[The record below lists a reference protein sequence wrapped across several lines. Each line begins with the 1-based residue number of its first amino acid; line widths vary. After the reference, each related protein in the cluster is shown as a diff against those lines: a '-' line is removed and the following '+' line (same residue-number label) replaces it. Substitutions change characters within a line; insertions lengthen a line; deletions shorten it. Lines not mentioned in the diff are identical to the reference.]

1 MKVKLL
7 MALLFLCAKLSIA
20 FGQEITVTGL
30 VTSSDDGS
38 SLPGVNVLV
47 QGTNS
52 GTVTDIDGRY
62 TLKVPAE
69 AVLVFSYVGYT
80 KAEIPVE
87 GRKVID
93 VSLKPDVTSL
103 AEVVVTG
110 YGKSLKTELTGSID
124 KIAGTDLQKV
134 PTSTFESTLQGKTPG
149 VLMTSTS
156 GKLGEAFNIRVRG
169 TSSISASSQPL
180 YVVDGMIISTED
192 YGDPTNQ
199 PLNPLVTIDPNDIES
214 IEVLK
219 DASAAAIY
227 GSRAS
232 NGVVIISTKSGKRNT
247 SASVNVGYA
256 LSVNRETNRI
266 EMLNAQEYMELFSE
280 SAENIGFWGD
290 PSYGPGDGEQFMRD
304 YFFYEADTVDTDWQD
319 YIFRDRAISHES
331 FMNITGGSERNS
343 YYAGLSYTDQQG
355 ILTGNDFERLSA
367 RLNLDQHINKHF
379 DLSARINYVQTKLDR
394 VADDNA
400 YATPLQL
407 IAQAPVSPAYL
418 PDGEPNPNTIY
429 FNGLLANKYNTNTN
443 SSNRTITNLTAN
455 VHIVPEKVTFT
466 SMLGIDNFNQRE
478 EERVSPKTDDGLP
491 AGNGSFRIVQNLN
504 LMADNYLTYDQ
515 KFGQAHNLNLVIG
528 LSFQQ
533 EKYTRGTMGG
543 KTFPSDSFL
552 DLDAAAENSYFGS
565 ANSKTTF
572 LSYFARANYKLKDRY
587 LFSASF
593 RRDGSSRF
601 GEDKRF
607 GNFYSFS
614 GGWIM
619 TKESFLSDINWL
631 SFLKPRIS
639 FGETGN
645 AGIPDYGYMS
655 MVEAKQYA
663 GKAGFYPF
671 QIGNPT
677 LQWEK
682 TTQFDAGIDFG
693 FFNNRLSGEIDY
705 YIKETSNMLLNR
717 SVPMSSG
724 YSSIF
729 ENVGKMENKGLEI
742 ILNATPVSGAIVWN
756 LSFNVTYNTNKVT
769 KLVEPLNYTQN
780 RVEEG
785 QPIGFFYMPE
795 YAGVDPDNGDAL
807 FYMANGETTNDYAD
821 AEFRNVGNPNPK
833 YFGGLSNSFTYKGFD
848 LNVFF
853 QFVQD
858 VDLYKMHGI
867 YMSNN
872 AGWVDNQTKDQLRR
886 WQQPGDITDVPQARF
901 GESNGDRMSSRYIAD
916 GSYIRLKD
924 LTLGYSLPD
933 NLVSK
938 MAMQKLR
945 IYISGLN
952 LITIT
957 QYDGFDPEVTATGTN
972 RSQTSL
978 NVQQGVEY
986 YSTPQAKGLTAGIN
1000 ITF

>member
-1 MKVKLL
+1 EKL
-7 MALLFLCAKLSIA
+7 
-20 FGQEITVTGL
+20 
-30 VTSSDDGS
+30 
-38 SLPGVNVLV
+38 
-47 QGTNS
+47 
-52 GTVTDIDGRY
+52 
-62 TLKVPAE
+62 
-69 AVLVFSYVGYT
+69 
-80 KAEIPVE
+80 
-87 GRKVID
+87 
-93 VSLKPDVTSL
+93 
-103 AEVVVTG
+103 
-110 YGKSLKTELTGSID
+110 
-124 KIAGTDLQKV
+124 
-134 PTSTFESTLQGKTPG
+134 
-149 VLMTSTS
+149 
-156 GKLGEAFNIRVRG
+156 
-169 TSSISASSQPL
+169 
-180 YVVDGMIISTED
+180 
-192 YGDPTNQ
+192 
-199 PLNPLVTIDPNDIES
+199 
-214 IEVLK
+214 
-219 DASAAAIY
+219 
-227 GSRAS
+227 
-232 NGVVIISTKSGKRNT
+232 
-247 SASVNVGYA
+247 
-256 LSVNRETNRI
+256 
-266 EMLNAQEYMELFSE
+266 
-280 SAENIGFWGD
+280 
-290 PSYGPGDGEQFMRD
+290 
-304 YFFYEADTVDTDWQD
+304 
-319 YIFRDRAISHES
+319 
-331 FMNITGGSERNS
+331 
-343 YYAGLSYTDQQG
+343 
-355 ILTGNDFERLSA
+355 
-367 RLNLDQHINKHF
+367 
-379 DLSARINYVQTKLDR
+379 
-394 VADDNA
+394 
-400 YATPLQL
+400 
-407 IAQAPVSPAYL
+407 
-418 PDGEPNPNTIY
+418 
-429 FNGLLANKYNTNTN
+429 
-443 SSNRTITNLTAN
+443 
-455 VHIVPEKVTFT
+455 TFT

-491 AGNGSFRIVQNLN
+491 AGNGAFRTVQNLN
-504 LMADNYLTYDQ
+504 LMADNYLTFDQ
-515 KFGQAHNLNLVIG
+515 KFGQAHSLNMVAG

-552 DLDAAAENSYFGS
+552 DLDAAADNTYFGS

-614 GGWIM
+614 AGWII
-619 TKESFLSDINWL
+619 TQEAFLSDIQWL
-631 SFLKPRIS
+631 SFLKPRVS

-671 QIGNPT
+671 QIGNPS

-682 TTQFDAGIDFG
+682 TTQFDAGLDFG

-705 YIKETSNMLLNR
+705 YVKETSNMLLNR

-724 YSSIF
+724 YSTIF

-742 ILNATPVSGAIVWN
+742 ILNATPVSGALVWN

-807 FYMANGETTNDYAD
+807 YYMANGETTNDYAS
-821 AEFRNVGNPNPK
+821 AEFRNVGNPNPR

-848 LNVFF
+848 LNIFF

-858 VDLYKMHGI
+858 VDLYKMHGV

-872 AGWVDNQTKDQLRR
+872 AGWLDNQTKDQLRR
-886 WQQPGDITDVPQARF
+886 WQQPGDITDVPQPRF
-901 GESNGDRMSSRYIAD
+901 SESNGDRMSSRYIAD

-924 LTLGYSLPD
+924 LTLGYSLPED
-933 NLVSK
+933 LVSK
-938 MAMQKLR
+938 LALKKLR

-957 QYDGFDPEVTATGTN
+957 KYDGFDPEVTATGTN